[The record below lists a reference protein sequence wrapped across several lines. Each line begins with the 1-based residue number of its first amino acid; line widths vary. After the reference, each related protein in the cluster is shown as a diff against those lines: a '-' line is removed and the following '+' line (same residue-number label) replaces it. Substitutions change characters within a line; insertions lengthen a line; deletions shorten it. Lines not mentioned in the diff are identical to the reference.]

1 MDRGDY
7 GKSYQITNLLQE
19 NEKDLWEQ
27 AFLARCELTDTL
39 ADLDNTLA
47 EYVLEKESIENIP
60 PLLLEEAVRRATIN
74 QVRRLLFIFE
84 IIACICFS
92 YNVLVSEA
100 IS

>member
-7 GKSYQITNLLQE
+7 GKSYQITNLSQE

-74 QVRRLLFIFE
+74 QVRRLFIYF
-84 IIACICFS
+84 
-92 YNVLVSEA
+92 
-100 IS
+100 